1 MVKSILVAAALVVS
15 ASAHAS
21 TSVGESIFA
30 AQASQI
36 KQAVMTEGLNW
47 KVGDQCDYKL
57 NLGGFLNGTMI
68 MSIREVTADGTWMVQ
83 DVDLQIQKQKI
94 EALIDTN
101 TGEIK
106 KLLVDGKEQ
115 AVPKNDI
122 EIVDQKQ
129 EQVTVPAGTF
139 DSIHITIKDKANN
152 GDLSEQ
158 WVNPRDIPIAGMVK
172 SLANS
177 QIGKV
182 TIELTSFKH

>member
-1 MVKSILVAAALVVS
+1 MVKSLLVAAALVVT
-15 ASAHAS
+15 ATAQAN
-21 TSVGESIFA
+21 TIGESIFA
-30 AQASQI
+30 SQASQI
-36 KQAVMTEGLNW
+36 KQAVMTEGLDW

-57 NLGGFLNGTMI
+57 NLGGFLNGTMV
-68 MSIREVTADGTWMVQ
+68 MSIREVTADGVWMVQ

-94 EALIDTN
+94 EALIDPN

-106 KLLVDGKEQ
+106 KMLVDGKEQ

-139 DSIHITIKDKANN
+139 DSIHITIKDNANN
-152 GDLSEQ
+152 GDQSEQ

-182 TIELTSFKH
+182 TMELTSFKK